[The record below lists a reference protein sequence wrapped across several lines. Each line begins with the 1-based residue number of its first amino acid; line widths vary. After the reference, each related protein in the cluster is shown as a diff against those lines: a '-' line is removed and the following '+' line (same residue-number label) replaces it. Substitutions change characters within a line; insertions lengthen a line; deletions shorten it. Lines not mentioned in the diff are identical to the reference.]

1 MRKNIVKSKKK
12 QVYVSMGS
20 TDMRSEMVGGT
31 LKLEK
36 KKVGATE
43 R

>member
-1 MRKNIVKSKKK
+1 MTKNTVKSKKK
-12 QVYVSMGS
+12 QVYVSMRS

-31 LKLEK
+31 LKLGK
-36 KKVGATE
+36 RKVGATE